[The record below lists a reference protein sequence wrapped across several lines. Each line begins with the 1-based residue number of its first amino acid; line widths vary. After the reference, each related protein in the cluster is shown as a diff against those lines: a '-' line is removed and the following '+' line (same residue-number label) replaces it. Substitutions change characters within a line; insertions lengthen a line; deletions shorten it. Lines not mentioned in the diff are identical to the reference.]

1 MFKAMILLK
10 RNPDLDFGDFKRH
23 WLKNH
28 AVLVRQLPG
37 LRKAVFN
44 FSLDQGEGDVD
55 AVSELWF
62 DSQQAFEDAY
72 ASAIGQQVA
81 ADSLARVSRRERV
94 LVEESTVFPE
104 A

>member
-10 RNPDLDFGDFKRH
+10 RNPDLDFDEFKSH
-23 WLKNH
+23 WLENH
-28 AVLVRQLPG
+28 AELVRQLPG

-44 FSLDQGEGDVD
+44 FSLDRGDSDVD

-62 DSQQAFEDAY
+62 DSQQDFENAY
-72 ASAIGQQVA
+72 ASEIGQQVA

-94 LVEESTVFPE
+94 LVQEFTVFPDG
-104 A
+104 

>member
-1 MFKAMILLK
+1 MFKAMIVLK
-10 RNPDLDFGDFKRH
+10 RNPELDFGAFKSH

-28 AVLVRQLPG
+28 AALVRQLPG
-37 LRKAVFN
+37 LRRAVFN
-44 FSLDQGEGDVD
+44 FSLDHGEGEVD
-55 AVSELWF
+55 AISELWF
-62 DSQQAFEDAY
+62 DSEQAFEDAY

-94 LVEESTVFPE
+94 LVEEYTVFPE